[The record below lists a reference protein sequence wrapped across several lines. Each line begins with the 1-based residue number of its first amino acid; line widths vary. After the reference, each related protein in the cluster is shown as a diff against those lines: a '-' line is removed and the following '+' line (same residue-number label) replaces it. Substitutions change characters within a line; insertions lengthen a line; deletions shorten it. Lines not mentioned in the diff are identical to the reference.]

1 MIFWIPAFAGMTE
14 TSMSL
19 VITSGQSK
27 QQVFEYINKTGEER
41 VVVEVEKNAK
51 FKGVLVL
58 KQMNDCNIF
67 FEVRVHE
74 GAEAE
79 LFVLVI
85 GEGIEKGQLHT
96 AMVHLEPNTR
106 ANVQV
111 KAVLDGESKLTFDGL
126 IKIVPHAQKTQSYLR
141 EDVLLLSKD
150 AQSLGKPQLEI
161 EANDVKASHGST
173 IGRIDDDQLFYLS
186 SRGIDKTQAKEAIV
200 AGFIDTILR
209 QIK

>member
-1 MIFWIPAFAGMTE
+1 
-14 TSMSL
+14 MS
-19 VITSGQSK
+19 ITVTAGQSK
-27 QQVFEYINKTGEER
+27 QQVFEFINKTGEER
-41 VVVEVEKNAK
+41 VVIEVEKNSK
-51 FKGVLVL
+51 FKGVIVL
-58 KQMNDCNIF
+58 KQMNDCSIW
-67 FEVRVHE
+67 FEIRVRE

-96 AMVHLEPNTR
+96 SMVHLEPNTR

-173 IGRIDDDQLFYLS
+173 IGRIDDDQLFYLA
-186 SRGIDKTQAKEAIV
+186 SRGIDKEDGKKAIIQ
-200 AGFIDTILR
+200 GFIGTILS
-209 QIK
+209 QIPIPKL

>member
-1 MIFWIPAFAGMTE
+1 
-14 TSMSL
+14 MSI
-19 VITSGQSK
+19 VIASGQSK
-27 QQVFEYINKTGEER
+27 QQVFEFINKTSEER
-41 VVVEVEKNAK
+41 VVVEVEKDAR
-51 FKGVLVL
+51 FKAVIIL

-79 LFVLVI
+79 LFVLVV
-85 GEGIEKGQLHT
+85 GEGVEKGQLHT

-126 IKIVPHAQKTQSYLR
+126 IKILPNAQKTQSYLR

-186 SRGIDKTQAKEAIV
+186 SRGINQEDGKKAIV
-200 AGFIDTILR
+200 QGFIESILR
-209 QIK
+209 QIPGITS